1 MAKLTKTQK
10 AFRKTLAQFMASAW
24 AMARK
29 ASKQFGGKASQYFSE
44 SLRIVWESFA
54 RQISLF

>member
-10 AFRKTLAQFMASAW
+10 TFRKIMSQFMVSAW

-29 ASKQFGGKASQYFSE
+29 AAVKFGGKASQYFTE
-44 SLRIVWESFA
+44 SLRIVWENFA